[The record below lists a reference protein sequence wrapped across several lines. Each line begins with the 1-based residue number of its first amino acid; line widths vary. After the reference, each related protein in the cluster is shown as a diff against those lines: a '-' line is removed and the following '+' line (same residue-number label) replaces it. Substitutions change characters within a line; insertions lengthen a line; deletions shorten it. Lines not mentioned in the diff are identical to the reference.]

1 MGSLDG
7 RRVVVTGASSG
18 IGAAVARA
26 AAAEGARVGLLARRA
41 DRLRDLAAEIGGVA
55 AAGDVT
61 DPDAVA
67 TAVDRLAG
75 ELGGLDGLVSAAGTM
90 HLGAVAD
97 TDPEVWRDILE
108 VNVVGHLAA
117 ARAALAHLGEGS
129 SIVSLSSMSGRRVP
143 SAAGGVYAASKH
155 AVHAVDETLRLEAGP
170 RGVRVTTVAPGFVAT
185 DLMAADLI
193 DGQGEDRDDVASF
206 RARMQDEGLRPAD
219 VAAAVVH
226 VLGLPASVCV
236 VEYALTSMR
245 QQGLR

>member
-18 IGAAVARA
+18 IGAALARA
-26 AAAEGARVGLLARRA
+26 AAAEGERVGLLARRA
-41 DRLRDLAAEIGGVA
+41 DRLSDLADEIGGA
-55 AAGDVT
+55 SAAGDVT
-61 DPDAVA
+61 DPGAVT
-67 TAVDRLAG
+67 TAVDRLAA
-75 ELGGLDGLVSAAGTM
+75 ELGGLDALVSAAGTM

-97 TDPEVWRDILE
+97 TDPEVWREILA

-185 DLMAADLI
+185 DLMAADH
-193 DGQGEDRDDVASF
+193 DRDDVASF
-206 RARMQDEGLRPAD
+206 RARMHDEGLRPAD

-226 VLGLPASVCV
+226 VLGLPPSVCV